1 MTRRGVKGMAK
12 TDMVISKTGAIC
24 AVSVRQNH
32 STMQF
37 QSMQALHRRHVSK
50 EADERKIWRKNRL
63 AYQDRKL
70 P

>member
-1 MTRRGVKGMAK
+1 MAK

-50 EADERKIWRKNRL
+50 EADERKI
-63 AYQDRKL
+63 
-70 P
+70 